1 LVISSAFV
9 IRISPLSEFVFIRG
23 DPWSMKRR
31 SALHFVLIIGIA
43 NFFADFTYEGARGVI
58 GPFLGS
64 LGASA
69 AIVGF
74 VAGLGELMGYGLRSV
89 SGYLADKSHRHWAF
103 AFVGYTI
110 NMLAVPALAL
120 AGRWPLA
127 ATLVVAERTGRGI
140 RKPTVEAMLSY
151 AGRSI
156 GAGWVFGLNA
166 ALDQAG
172 ATIGPLLM
180 ALVLYLNGGYRTGF
194 GILMVPAVLCL
205 AILVAAR
212 LLHPRPHELEE
223 GTGHT
228 FATTNLTHAYW
239 IYLAAGALI
248 AAGFA
253 DFALIG
259 FHFQKVNSVPGNLI
273 PVFYAV
279 AMAGSAVASIPL
291 GRIFDRFGPNISLF
305 AFLISAAAAPFVF
318 LGSAYFALIGMILW
332 GIGMSAQG
340 SLFQAMLTGVIPP
353 QKRSTAFGLFD
364 TGYGIA
370 WFLGSALM
378 GLLYDKSILA
388 LVLFSVVLQLAAVPV
403 LFIANKKR

>member
-1 LVISSAFV
+1 MKNRSAF
-9 IRISPLSEFVFIRG
+9 S
-23 DPWSMKRR
+23 
-31 SALHFVLIIGIA
+31 FVLIIGIV
-43 NFFADFTYEGARGVI
+43 NLFADLTYEGARGIV

-74 VAGLGELMGYGLRSV
+74 VAGFGELMGYALRSV
-89 SGYLADKSHRHWAF
+89 SGYFADKTHKYWAV
-103 AFVGYTI
+103 AFTGYAI

-120 AGRWPLA
+120 AGQWPVA
-127 ATLVVAERTGRGI
+127 AGLVVAERTGRAI
-140 RKPTVEAMLSY
+140 RKPVVEAMLSH

-156 GAGWVFGLNA
+156 GAGWVFGLNE

-172 ATIGPLLM
+172 ATIGPLVV
-180 ALVLYLNGGYRTGF
+180 ALILYLNGGYRTGF
-194 GILMVPAVLCL
+194 GVLLIPALLCL
-205 AILVAAR
+205 GILVVAR
-212 LLHPRPHELEE
+212 RLHPRPHELEE
-223 GTGHT
+223 GNGHT
-228 FATTNLTHAYW
+228 FVTTNLARRYW
-239 IYLAAGALI
+239 IYLGAGTLL

-259 FHFQKVNSVPGNLI
+259 FHFHKANTVAGNLI

-279 AMAGSAVASIPL
+279 AMASSALASIPL
-291 GRIFDRFGPNISLF
+291 GRLFDSNIALL
-305 AFLISAAAAPFVF
+305 AFFISAAAAPFVF
-318 LGSAYFALIGMILW
+318 LGSSGFALIGMIFW

-353 QKRSTAFGLFD
+353 EKRSTAFGLFD

-370 WFLGSALM
+370 WFLGSAAM
-378 GLLYDKSILA
+378 GLLYEKSILA
-388 LVLFSVVLQLAAVPV
+388 MALFSVILQLAALPI

>member
-1 LVISSAFV
+1 
-9 IRISPLSEFVFIRG
+9 
-23 DPWSMKRR
+23 MKNR

-43 NFFADFTYEGARGVI
+43 NFFADFTYEGARGII

-69 AIVGF
+69 AIVGL
-74 VAGLGELMGYGLRSV
+74 VAGSGELMGYGLRSI
-89 SGYLADKSHRHWAF
+89 SGYFADKSHRHWAF
-103 AFVGYTI
+103 AFLGYTI

-120 AGRWPLA
+120 TGQWPLA
-127 ATLVVAERTGRGI
+127 ASLVVSERIGRGI

-156 GAGWVFGLNA
+156 GAGWVFGLNE

-180 ALVLYLNGGYRTGF
+180 ALILYLDGGYRTGF
-194 GILMVPAVLCL
+194 ATLFIPALLCL
-205 AILVAAR
+205 GTLVLAR
-212 LLHPRPHELEE
+212 LLHPRPHELEKS
-223 GTGHT
+223 TRHT
-228 FATTNLTHAYW
+228 FTTTNLKQVYW
-239 IYLAAGALI
+239 IYLAAGALL

-259 FHFQKVNSVPGNLI
+259 FHFQKANVVRGNLI

-279 AMAGSAVASIPL
+279 AMAASALASIPL
-291 GRIFDRFGPNISLF
+291 GRLFDRFGPNVSLF
-305 AFLISAAAAPFVF
+305 AFLMSAAAAPFVF
-318 LGSAYFALIGMILW
+318 LGTSVFALIGMIFW
-332 GIGMSAQG
+332 GVGMSAQG
-340 SLFQAMLTGVIPP
+340 SLFQAMLTGVIPS
-353 QKRSTAFGLFD
+353 QTRSAAFGLFD

-370 WFLGSALM
+370 WFLGSATM
-378 GLLYDKSILA
+378 GLLYDKSIPA
-388 LVLFSVVLQLAAVPV
+388 VVLFSAILQLAAIPV

>member
-1 LVISSAFV
+1 
-9 IRISPLSEFVFIRG
+9 
-23 DPWSMKRR
+23 MTNR
-31 SALHFVLIIGIA
+31 SALRFVLIIGTA
-43 NFFADFTYEGARGVI
+43 NFFADFTYEGARGIV

-89 SGYLADKSHRHWAF
+89 SGYFADKSHRHWAF
-103 AFVGYTI
+103 AFLGYAI

-120 AGRWPLA
+120 AGQWPLA
-127 ATLVVAERTGRGI
+127 AGFVVAERVGRGI

-151 AGRSI
+151 AGKSI
-156 GAGWVFGLNA
+156 GAGWVFGLNE

-180 ALVLYLNGGYRTGF
+180 ALILYFNGGYRTGF
-194 GILMVPAVLCL
+194 GVLLIPALLCL
-205 AILVAAR
+205 GILIAAR

-228 FATTNLTHAYW
+228 FEATKLTRSYW
-239 IYLAAGALI
+239 IYLVAGGLI

-259 FHFQKVNSVPGNLI
+259 FHFHKANTVPENVI

-279 AMAGSAVASIPL
+279 AMASSAFASIPL

-305 AFLISAAAAPFVF
+305 AFLISAAAAPLVF
-318 LGSAYFALIGMILW
+318 LGTSVSALIGMILW

-340 SLFQAMLTGVIPP
+340 SLFQAILTGVIPP

-370 WFLGSALM
+370 WFLGSAVM

-388 LVLFSVVLQLAAVPV
+388 VAMFSAILQVAALPI
-403 LFIANKKR
+403 LFIANKRR

>member
-1 LVISSAFV
+1 MRNA
-9 IRISPLSEFVFIRG
+9 
-23 DPWSMKRR
+23 
-31 SALHFVLIIGIA
+31 ALRFVLIIGIA
-43 NFFADFTYEGARGVI
+43 NFFADFTYEGARGIV

-69 AIVGF
+69 AMVGF

-89 SGYLADKSHRHWAF
+89 AGYFADKSHRHWAF
-103 AFVGYTI
+103 AFVGYAV
-110 NMLAVPALAL
+110 NMLAVPGLAL
-120 AGRWPLA
+120 ATRWPLA

-151 AGRSI
+151 AGKSI
-156 GAGWVFGLNA
+156 GAGWVFGLNE

-172 ATIGPLLM
+172 ATVGPLLM
-180 ALVLYLNGGYRTGF
+180 ALILYLNGGFRTGF
-194 GILMVPAVLCL
+194 SVLLIPALLCL

-228 FATTNLTHAYW
+228 FATTKLTRAYW
-239 IYLAAGALI
+239 IYLAAGSLI

-259 FHFQKVNSVPGNLI
+259 FHFHKANTVPANLI

-279 AMAGSAVASIPL
+279 AMASSTLASIPL
-291 GRIFDRFGPNISLF
+291 GRLFDRFGPNISLF

-318 LGSAYFALIGMILW
+318 LGTSIAALIGMIFW
-332 GIGMSAQG
+332 GIGMSGQD
-340 SLFQAMLTGVIPP
+340 SLLRAMLTGVIPP
-353 QKRSTAFGLFD
+353 EKRSTAFGLFD

-378 GLLYDKSILA
+378 GLLYDKSIVA
-388 LVLFSVVLQLAAVPV
+388 VVMFSVSLQLAAVPV
-403 LFIANKKR
+403 FFIANKKR

>member
-1 LVISSAFV
+1 
-9 IRISPLSEFVFIRG
+9 
-23 DPWSMKRR
+23 MKSR

-43 NFFADFTYEGARGVI
+43 NFFADFTYEGARGII

-69 AIVGF
+69 AVVGF
-74 VAGLGELMGYGLRSV
+74 VAGLGELMGYGLRSI

-103 AFVGYTI
+103 AFLGYAV
-110 NMLAVPALAL
+110 NMFAVPALAL

-127 ATLVVAERTGRGI
+127 ASLVVAERAGRGI

-156 GAGWVFGLNA
+156 GAGWVFGLNE

-172 ATIGPLLM
+172 ATVGPLLM

-194 GILMVPAVLCL
+194 SVLIVPALLCL

-223 GTGHT
+223 GTEHS
-228 FATTNLTHAYW
+228 FAPTRLTQAYW

-248 AAGFA
+248 AAGVA

-259 FHFQKVNSVPGNLI
+259 FHFHKVNSVPGNLI

-279 AMAGSAVASIPL
+279 AMASSALASIPL

-318 LGSAYFALIGMILW
+318 LGSVYFALIGMILW

-370 WFLGSALM
+370 WFLGSAVM

-388 LVLFSVVLQLAAVPV
+388 VAVFSVVLQLAAVPI
-403 LFIANKKR
+403 LFIANKRR

>member
-1 LVISSAFV
+1 MRNA
-9 IRISPLSEFVFIRG
+9 
-23 DPWSMKRR
+23 
-31 SALHFVLIIGIA
+31 ALRFVLIIGIA
-43 NFFADFTYEGARGVI
+43 NFFADFTYEGARGIV

-74 VAGLGELMGYGLRSV
+74 VAGIGELMGYGLRSV
-89 SGYLADKSHRHWAF
+89 SGYFADKSHRHWAF
-103 AFVGYTI
+103 AFVGYTV
-110 NMLAVPALAL
+110 NLLAVPALAL
-120 AGRWPLA
+120 ATRWPLA

-151 AGRSI
+151 AGKSI
-156 GAGWVFGLNA
+156 GAGWVFGLNE

-180 ALVLYLNGGYRTGF
+180 ALILYFNGGFRTGF
-194 GILMVPAVLCL
+194 GVLLIPASLCL

-212 LLHPRPHELEE
+212 LLHPRPHELEQ
-223 GTGHT
+223 GAQHT
-228 FATTNLTHAYW
+228 FATTKLTRAYW
-239 IYLAAGALI
+239 IYLGAGSLI

-259 FHFQKVNSVPGNLI
+259 FHFHKANTVSSNLI

-279 AMAGSAVASIPL
+279 AMASSAVASIPL
-291 GRIFDRFGPNISLF
+291 GRLFDRFGPNISLF

-318 LGSAYFALIGMILW
+318 LGTSVAALIGMIFW
-332 GIGMSAQG
+332 EIGMSAQG

-370 WFLGSALM
+370 WFLGSAAM
-378 GLLYDKSILA
+378 GLLYDRSIVA
-388 LVLFSVVLQLAAVPV
+388 VALFSVNLQLAALPFF
-403 LFIANKKR
+403 FIANKKRSPS

>member
-1 LVISSAFV
+1 
-9 IRISPLSEFVFIRG
+9 
-23 DPWSMKRR
+23 MKSR
-31 SALHFVLIIGIA
+31 SALQFVVIIGIA
-43 NFFADFTYEGARGVI
+43 NFFADFTYEGARAIV

-69 AIVGF
+69 AIIGV
-74 VAGLGELMGYGLRSV
+74 VAGFGELMGYGLRSV
-89 SGYLADKSHRHWAF
+89 SGYFADKSHRHWTF
-103 AFVGYTI
+103 AFVGYAI

-127 ATLVVAERTGRGI
+127 SGLVVAERVGRGI

-151 AGRSI
+151 AGKSI
-156 GAGWVFGLNA
+156 GAGWVFGLNE

-172 ATIGPLLM
+172 ATVGPLLV
-180 ALVLYLNGGYRTGF
+180 ALVLYLNGGFRTGF
-194 GILMVPAVLCL
+194 GVLLIPALFCL
-205 AILVAAR
+205 ATLVAAR

-223 GTGHT
+223 DAGHT
-228 FATTNLTHAYW
+228 LATTNLTSAYW
-239 IYLAAGALI
+239 IYLAAGSLI

-259 FHFQKVNSVPGNLI
+259 FHFHKANTVPANLI

-279 AMAGSAVASIPL
+279 AMASSALASIPL
-291 GRIFDRFGPNISLF
+291 GRLFDRFGANISLF
-305 AFLISAAAAPFVF
+305 AFLISAVAAPFVF
-318 LGSAYFALIGMILW
+318 LGSFAYALIGMIFW

-340 SLFQAMLTGVIPP
+340 SLFQAMLTSVIPP

-364 TGYGIA
+364 TGYGVA
-370 WFLGSALM
+370 WFVGSAVM

-388 LVLFSVVLQLAAVPV
+388 VALFSVVLQLAALPIF
-403 LFIANKKR
+403 FIANKKH

>member
-1 LVISSAFV
+1 MRNA
-9 IRISPLSEFVFIRG
+9 
-23 DPWSMKRR
+23 
-31 SALHFVLIIGIA
+31 ALRFVLNIGIA
-43 NFFADFTYEGARGVI
+43 NFFADFTYEGARGIV

-69 AIVGF
+69 AIIGF
-74 VAGLGELMGYGLRSV
+74 VAGFGELMGYGLRSV
-89 SGYLADKSHRHWAF
+89 AGYFADKSHRHWAF
-103 AFVGYTI
+103 AFVGYAV
-110 NMLAVPALAL
+110 NMLAVPGLAL
-120 AGRWPLA
+120 ATRWPLA

-151 AGRSI
+151 AGKSI
-156 GAGWVFGLNA
+156 GAGWVFGLNE

-180 ALVLYLNGGYRTGF
+180 ALILYLNGGFRTGF
-194 GILMVPAVLCL
+194 AVLLIPALLCL

-212 LLHPRPHELEE
+212 LLHSHPHELEE

-228 FATTNLTHAYW
+228 FATTKLTRAYW
-239 IYLAAGALI
+239 IYLGAGSLI

-259 FHFQKVNSVPGNLI
+259 FHFHKANTVSANLI
-273 PVFYAV
+273 PAFYAV
-279 AMAGSAVASIPL
+279 AMASSAIASIPL
-291 GRIFDRFGPNISLF
+291 GRLFDRFGPNISLF
-305 AFLISAAAAPFVF
+305 AFLISAGAAPFVF
-318 LGSAYFALIGMILW
+318 LGTSIAALIGMVFW

-340 SLFQAMLTGVIPP
+340 SLLQAMLTGVIPP

-370 WFLGSALM
+370 WFLGSAVM
-378 GLLYDKSILA
+378 GLLYEKSILA
-388 LVLFSVVLQLAAVPV
+388 VTLFSVCLQLAALP
-403 LFIANKKR
+403 LFFIANKMR

>member
-1 LVISSAFV
+1 MKNRSAF
-9 IRISPLSEFVFIRG
+9 R
-23 DPWSMKRR
+23 
-31 SALHFVLIIGIA
+31 FVLTIGIV
-43 NFFADFTYEGARGVI
+43 NFFADFTYEGARGIV

-69 AIVGF
+69 AIVGL

-89 SGYLADKSHRHWAF
+89 SGYFADKSHRHWAF
-103 AFVGYTI
+103 AFLGYTV

-120 AGRWPLA
+120 AGQWPLA
-127 ATLVVAERTGRGI
+127 GSLVVAERVGRGI

-151 AGRSI
+151 AGKSI
-156 GAGWVFGLNA
+156 GAGWVFGLNE

-180 ALVLYLNGGYRTGF
+180 ALVLYLSGGFRIGF
-194 GILMVPAVLCL
+194 GVLLAPALLCL
-205 AILVAAR
+205 GILVAAR

-223 GTGHT
+223 DAGHT
-228 FATTNLTHAYW
+228 FTTTNLTKSYW
-239 IYLAAGALI
+239 IYLAAGAFI

-259 FHFQKVNSVPGNLI
+259 FHFHKANTVPGNLI

-279 AMAGSAVASIPL
+279 AMASSALASIPL
-291 GRIFDRFGPNISLF
+291 GHLFDRFGANVPLF
-305 AFLISAAAAPFVF
+305 AFVLSAAAAPFVF
-318 LGSAYFALIGMILW
+318 LGSSYFALIGMILW

-353 QKRSTAFGLFD
+353 NKRSTAFGLFD

-370 WFLGSALM
+370 WFLGSAAM
-378 GLLYDKSILA
+378 GLLYHKSILA
-388 LVLFSVVLQLAAVPV
+388 VALFSAVLQLAALPI
-403 LFIANKKR
+403 LFVANQKR

>member
-1 LVISSAFV
+1 
-9 IRISPLSEFVFIRG
+9 
-23 DPWSMKRR
+23 MKNR

-43 NFFADFTYEGARGVI
+43 NFFADFTYEGARGII

-69 AIVGF
+69 AVVGF
-74 VAGLGELMGYGLRSV
+74 VAGLGELMGYGLRSI

-103 AFVGYTI
+103 AFLGYTI
-110 NMLAVPALAL
+110 NMFAVPALAL
-120 AGRWPLA
+120 TGRWPLA
-127 ATLVVAERTGRGI
+127 TTLVVAERTGRGI
-140 RKPTVEAMLSY
+140 RKPAVEAMLSY

-156 GAGWVFGLNA
+156 GAGWVFGLNE

-194 GILMVPAVLCL
+194 GVLLIPALLCL
-205 AILVAAR
+205 GTLVLAR
-212 LLHPRPHELEE
+212 VLHPRPHELEA
-223 GTGHT
+223 GAGHT
-228 FATTNLTHAYW
+228 FATTNLTRAYW
-239 IYLAAGALI
+239 IYLAAGSLL

-253 DFALIG
+253 DFALVG
-259 FHFQKVNSVPGNLI
+259 FHFQKANVMPGNLI

-279 AMAGSAVASIPL
+279 AMAASALASIPL
-291 GRIFDRFGPNISLF
+291 GRLFDRLGPNVSLF
-305 AFLISAAAAPFVF
+305 AFLISAAAAPFIF
-318 LGSAYFALIGMILW
+318 LGAPVFALFGMIFW

-370 WFLGSALM
+370 WFFGSAAM

-388 LVLFSVVLQLAAVPV
+388 VVMFSVILQLAAVPV
-403 LFIANKKR
+403 LFVANKKR

>member
-1 LVISSAFV
+1 MRNA
-9 IRISPLSEFVFIRG
+9 
-23 DPWSMKRR
+23 
-31 SALHFVLIIGIA
+31 ALRFVLIIGIA
-43 NFFADFTYEGARGVI
+43 NFFADFTYEGARGIV

-89 SGYLADKSHRHWAF
+89 SGYFADKSHRHWAF
-103 AFVGYTI
+103 AFVGYTV
-110 NMLAVPALAL
+110 NLLAVPALAL
-120 AGRWPLA
+120 ATRWPLA

-151 AGRSI
+151 AGKSI
-156 GAGWVFGLNA
+156 GAGWVFGLNE

-180 ALVLYLNGGYRTGF
+180 ALILYFNGGFRTGF
-194 GILMVPAVLCL
+194 GVLLIPALLCL

-212 LLHPRPHELEE
+212 LLHPRPHELEQGAE
-223 GTGHT
+223 HT
-228 FATTNLTHAYW
+228 LATTKLTRAYW
-239 IYLAAGALI
+239 IYLSAGSLI

-259 FHFQKVNSVPGNLI
+259 FHFHKANTVSSNLI

-279 AMAGSAVASIPL
+279 AMASSAIASIPL
-291 GRIFDRFGPNISLF
+291 GRLFDRFGPNISLF

-318 LGSAYFALIGMILW
+318 LGTSVAALIGMVFW

-370 WFLGSALM
+370 WFLGSAAM
-378 GLLYDKSILA
+378 GLLYDRSIVA
-388 LVLFSVVLQLAAVPV
+388 VALFSVSLQLAALPFF
-403 LFIANKKR
+403 FIANKKR

>member
-1 LVISSAFV
+1 
-9 IRISPLSEFVFIRG
+9 
-23 DPWSMKRR
+23 MKSR
-31 SALHFVLIIGIA
+31 SALQFVLIIGIA
-43 NFFADFTYEGARGVI
+43 NFFADFTYEGARAIV

-74 VAGLGELMGYGLRSV
+74 VAGFGELMGYGLRSV
-89 SGYLADKSHRHWAF
+89 SGYFADKSHRHWTF
-103 AFVGYTI
+103 AFVGYAI

-120 AGRWPLA
+120 ATRWPLA
-127 ATLVVAERTGRGI
+127 SGFVVSERVGRGI

-151 AGRSI
+151 AGKSI
-156 GAGWVFGLNA
+156 GAGWVFGLNE

-172 ATIGPLLM
+172 ATIGPLLI
-180 ALVLYLNGGYRTGF
+180 ALILYMNGGFRTGF
-194 GILMVPAVLCL
+194 ALLLVPALFCL
-205 AILVAAR
+205 VILVAAR

-223 GTGHT
+223 GTSHT
-228 FATTNLTHAYW
+228 FETTNLTRAYW
-239 IYLAAGALI
+239 IYLGAGSLI

-259 FHFQKVNSVPGNLI
+259 FHFHKTNTVSANLI

-279 AMAGSAVASIPL
+279 AMASSALASIPL
-291 GRIFDRFGPNISLF
+291 GRLFDRFGPNVSLF
-305 AFLISAAAAPFVF
+305 AFLISAVAAPFVF
-318 LGSAYFALIGMILW
+318 LGSFAFALIGMIVW

-340 SLFQAMLTGVIPP
+340 SLFQAMLTHVIPP

-370 WFLGSALM
+370 WFAGSAVM
-378 GLLYDKSILA
+378 GLLYDKSIFA
-388 LVLFSVVLQLAAVPV
+388 VALFSVVLQLAAIPI
-403 LFIANKKR
+403 LFIANKER

>member
-1 LVISSAFV
+1 MRNA
-9 IRISPLSEFVFIRG
+9 
-23 DPWSMKRR
+23 
-31 SALHFVLIIGIA
+31 ALRFVLIIGIA
-43 NFFADFTYEGARGVI
+43 NFFADFTYEGARGIV

-89 SGYLADKSHRHWAF
+89 SGYFADKSHRHWAF
-103 AFVGYTI
+103 AFVGYTV
-110 NMLAVPALAL
+110 NLLAVPALAL
-120 AGRWPLA
+120 ATRWPLA

-151 AGRSI
+151 AGKSI
-156 GAGWVFGLNA
+156 GAGWVFGLNE

-180 ALVLYLNGGYRTGF
+180 ALILYFNGGFRTGF
-194 GILMVPAVLCL
+194 GVLLIPALICL

-223 GTGHT
+223 GAGHT
-228 FATTNLTHAYW
+228 FATTKLTRAYW

-259 FHFQKVNSVPGNLI
+259 FHFHKANTVSANLI

-279 AMAGSAVASIPL
+279 AMASSALASIPL
-291 GRIFDRFGPNISLF
+291 GRLFDRFGPNISLF
-305 AFLISAAAAPFVF
+305 AFPISAAAAPFVF
-318 LGSAYFALIGMILW
+318 LGTSVPALIGMILW
-332 GIGMSAQG
+332 GIGMAAQG
-340 SLFQAMLTGVIPP
+340 SLLQAMLTGVIPQ

-370 WFLGSALM
+370 WFLGSVVM
-378 GLLYDKSILA
+378 GLLYDRSIVA
-388 LVLFSVVLQLAAVPV
+388 VALFSVSLQLAALPFF
-403 LFIANKKR
+403 FIANKKR

>member
-1 LVISSAFV
+1 MRNA
-9 IRISPLSEFVFIRG
+9 
-23 DPWSMKRR
+23 
-31 SALHFVLIIGIA
+31 ALRFVLIIGIA
-43 NFFADFTYEGARGVI
+43 NFFADFTYEGARGIV

-74 VAGLGELMGYGLRSV
+74 VAGFGELMGYGLRSV
-89 SGYLADKSHRHWAF
+89 AGYFADKSHRHWAF
-103 AFVGYTI
+103 AFVGYAV
-110 NMLAVPALAL
+110 NMLAVPGLAL
-120 AGRWPLA
+120 ATRWPLA

-151 AGRSI
+151 AGKSI
-156 GAGWVFGLNA
+156 GAGWVFGLNE

-172 ATIGPLLM
+172 ATVGPLLM
-180 ALVLYLNGGYRTGF
+180 ALILYLNGGFRTGF
-194 GILMVPAVLCL
+194 SVLLIPALLCL

-228 FATTNLTHAYW
+228 FATTKLTRAYW
-239 IYLAAGALI
+239 IYLAAGSLI

-259 FHFQKVNSVPGNLI
+259 FHFHKANTVPANLI

-279 AMAGSAVASIPL
+279 AMASSALASIPL
-291 GRIFDRFGPNISLF
+291 GRLFDKFGPNISLF

-318 LGSAYFALIGMILW
+318 LGTSIAALIGMVFW

-340 SLFQAMLTGVIPP
+340 SLLQAMLTGVIPP

-378 GLLYDKSILA
+378 GLLYDKSIMS
-388 LVLFSVVLQLAAVPV
+388 VVMFSVSLQLAAVPV
-403 LFIANKKR
+403 FFIANKKR